1 MAVSG
6 RAKSQVARTRARR
19 GIWSRLFDALHESRL
34 RQAQREIAF
43 YRNLYSDHAPNSD
56 DTR

>member
-6 RAKSQVARTRARR
+6 RAKSQVARSKARR
-19 GIWSRLFDALHESRL
+19 GIWSRLFDALHESRM

-43 YRNLYSDHAPNSD
+43 YRDLYSDHTRNSD
-56 DTR
+56 EAR